1 MPVMK
6 MHPFEMF
13 KVLGVESR
21 IKILELLK
29 TDGPLGAKKIAEELG
44 ISPAAVSQHLKILR
58 QADLVNNERKGYYIP
73 YSVDVENLESC
84 CGMLIQVCRCDG
96 DTDVCIPIQKPQTS
110 DLDEL
115 TKHKEELEAELKKV
129 QDRISKLKK

>member
-1 MPVMK
+1 MK

-84 CGMLIQVCRCDG
+84 CGMLIQVCRCG
-96 DTDVCIPIQKPQTS
+96 TEVEYCFPESASPKA
-110 DLDEL
+110 DLDDL
-115 TKHKEELEAELKKV
+115 QKHKEELEAELKKV

>member
-1 MPVMK
+1 MN

-29 TDGPLGAKKIAEELG
+29 TDGPLGAKKIASKLG

-58 QADLVNNERKGYYIP
+58 QANLVKSERKGYYIP
-73 YSVDVENLESC
+73 YTLDEKNLEQC
-84 CGMLIQVCRCDG
+84 CGMLIKVCRCG
-96 DTDVCIPIQKPQTS
+96 SEVKYCLPESVSRKA
-110 DLDEL
+110 DLDDL
-115 TKHKEELEAELKKV
+115 RKYKEELETELKKV
-129 QDRISKLKK
+129 EDRISKLKK

>member
-1 MPVMK
+1 MK

-29 TDGPLGAKKIAEELG
+29 TDGPLGAKKIAIKLG

-58 QADLVNNERKGYYIP
+58 QANLVKSERKGYYIP
-73 YSVDVENLESC
+73 YSVDADNLETC
-84 CGMLIQVCRCDG
+84 CGMLIQVCKCG
-96 DTDVCIPIQKPQTS
+96 DHTDINIFERKSEET

-115 TKHKEELEAELKKV
+115 KEYKSRLEAELKKV
-129 QDRISKLKK
+129 EDRISRLKK